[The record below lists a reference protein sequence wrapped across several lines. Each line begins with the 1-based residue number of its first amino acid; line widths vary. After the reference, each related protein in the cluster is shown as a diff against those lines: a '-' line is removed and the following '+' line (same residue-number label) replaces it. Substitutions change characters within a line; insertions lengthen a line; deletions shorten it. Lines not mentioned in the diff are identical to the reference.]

1 MKKILIY
8 TSIGALVAIILFFVV
23 AFFGNP
29 ISRVLA
35 NKAANDY
42 LKTHYTDLELQK
54 DRAFYNF
61 KDAKYVVRLQDKNSP
76 DSQFELSFDSL
87 GRLKYDSYGDRTIN
101 TFRRYIDFLNKLS
114 DEIANENGF
123 NFDFRLSP
131 SSEEYYRSYLNLDQ
145 VFDADDLPSTVVAN
159 FKTYAESPSL
169 EGIMD
174 NLKKVQALLSKR
186 KIPVENFS
194 GMIIP
199 LADKAEKG
207 KAETWRNALSVFDVP
222 ENVIIDGDMKALKK
236 IYDDENKIANK

>member
-1 MKKILIY
+1 M
-8 TSIGALVAIILFFVV
+8 FFAV

-42 LKTHYTDLELQK
+42 LKTHYTELELEK
-54 DRAFYNF
+54 ERAFYNF

-76 DSQFELSFDSL
+76 DSKFELSLDSL

-101 TFRRYIDFLNKLS
+101 TFRRYVDFLNKLS

-123 NFDFRLSP
+123 DFDFRLSP
-131 SSEEYYRSYLNLDQ
+131 SSEEYYHFYLNLDQ

-174 NLKKVQALLSKR
+174 NLKKVQTALYKR
-186 KIPVENFS
+186 KITIESFS
-194 GMIIP
+194 GMVVP

-207 KAETWRNALSVFDVP
+207 KAETWRNAISVFDVP
-222 ENVIIDGDMKALKK
+222 ENVIVDGDMKALKK
-236 IYDDENKIANK
+236 IYDDGNKIANK